1 MGPRDRGA
9 PPAQGVESR
18 ARARA
23 DGSVHFAGLICGDC
37 ATDHRG
43 TGSAHGRLLAA
54 DVAAR
59 ARQARPLTS

>member
-1 MGPRDRGA
+1 MGSRDRGA

-18 ARARA
+18 ARART
-23 DGSVHFAGLICGDC
+23 DGAVPVAGLVCGDC

-43 TGSAHGRLLAA
+43 TGSDHDRVLAA

-59 ARQARPLTS
+59 ARQA